1 MWRKVAFVESL
12 AVAPSRRLKPAPG
25 KVRLSL
31 MKSLRRIFVFMRP
44 YGWYLFFGFWTTVL
58 PVAMELSVPRLL
70 QFMIDEGIRP
80 REWDM
85 IALGAFWMFI
95 AAMIGALSTLGQ
107 GYCRAVVSQGLAF
120 DIRHALFRHIQ
131 SLSFANLDQMQTG
144 RLMTRVSS
152 DVDVVR
158 MFSSAGLA
166 LLLRVLLMIIGSM
179 IMLLLTDW
187 QLSLIMFAVAG
198 VSAIFIRYLMVKAT
212 SLFTIVQQK
221 LGALNTLV
229 QENLAGIQVVKAF
242 VRGRFEIDQFGE
254 SNDDY
259 REKNIEVGQLIAV
272 AMPILQVL
280 TNVGTVAVLWFG
292 GLSVMGDRLSIGE
305 LIAFNNYLVTGM
317 GPLLFLGNLL
327 MMAARAEASAER
339 VVEVLDTEPAL
350 KIARSPY
357 KASNRGEQSG
367 RPLRV
372 SFENVSF
379 HYSRRNGGKTNGSN
393 GVSGDDVLHGINFNA
408 EAGQQIALLGAT
420 GSGKSTLVNLISR
433 FYDVS
438 GGRVIVDGVDVRE
451 WDPAELRGNI
461 GMAMQESILFS
472 GSVRDNI
479 AFGAPAATL
488 EEVMAAAE
496 AAQAHKFITQ
506 MPRGYDSAVEAGGAN
521 LSGGQKQRIAIA
533 RALLIQ
539 PGILVLDDST
549 SAVDMETEY
558 KIQAALESLASQS
571 TTFIIAQRITSVLR
585 ADQILVLDDGRIAE
599 RGTHQQLMISSRIY
613 REIYE
618 SQLGEIAR

>member
-1 MWRKVAFVESL
+1 
-12 AVAPSRRLKPAPG
+12 
-25 KVRLSL
+25 
-31 MKSLRRIFVFMRP
+31 MKSLRRIFQFMRP
-44 YGWYLFFGFWTTVL
+44 YAWYLFFGFWATVL

-70 QFMIDEGIRP
+70 QFVIDDGIRP
-80 REWDM
+80 REMDM
-85 IALGAFWMFI
+85 ILLGAFWMFV

-107 GYCRAVVSQGLAF
+107 GYCRAVLSQGLAF

-144 RLMTRVSS
+144 QLMTRVSS

-198 VSAIFIRYLMVKAT
+198 ISGLFIYYLMQRAT
-212 SLFTIVQQK
+212 RLFTVVQQK

-242 VRGRFEIDQFGE
+242 VRARFEIDQFNE
-254 SNDDY
+254 ANLDY
-259 REKNIEVGQLIAV
+259 REENIEVGQLMAI

-292 GLSVMGDRLSIGE
+292 GASVIGDRLSIGE
-305 LIAFNNYLVTGM
+305 LIAFNNYLMTGM
-317 GPLLFLGNLL
+317 GPLLFLGSLL
-327 MMAARAEASAER
+327 MMSARAEASAER
-339 VVEVLDTEPAL
+339 VLEVFDTKPTLAVAQNPHRAE
-350 KIARSPY
+350 KI
-357 KASNRGEQSG
+357 KG
-367 RPLRV
+367 RV

-379 HYSRRNGGKTNGSN
+379 HYSRRDPNKSNGAN
-393 GVSGDDVLHGINFNA
+393 GVSGDDVLHGISFSA
-408 EAGQQIALLGAT
+408 EPGQQIALLGAT

-433 FYDVS
+433 FYDVR
-438 GGRVIVDGVDVRE
+438 GGALRVDDVDVRN
-451 WDPAELRGNI
+451 WDPTDLRAGI
-461 GMAMQESILFS
+461 GMVMQESILFS

-479 AFGAPAATL
+479 AYGAPSATL
-488 EEVMAAAE
+488 ADVIAAAE

-506 MPRGYDSAVEAGGAN
+506 MPRGYDSQVEAGGAN

-533 RALLIQ
+533 RALLIK
-539 PGILVLDDST
+539 PGILIFDDST

-558 KIQAALESLASQS
+558 KIQAALERLAAHT
-571 TTFIIAQRITSVLR
+571 TTFIIAQRITSVTH
-585 ADQILVLDDGRIAE
+585 ADQIFVLDQGRIAE
-599 RGTHQQLMISSRIY
+599 RGTHQELLNSSKIY

-618 SQLGEIAR
+618 SQLGEVTRGGGPGID

>member
-1 MWRKVAFVESL
+1 
-12 AVAPSRRLKPAPG
+12 
-25 KVRLSL
+25 
-31 MKSLRRIFVFMRP
+31 MKSLLRTTEFMRP
-44 YGWYLFFGFWTTVL
+44 YAWFLFFGFWATVL

-70 QFMIDEGIRP
+70 QFIIDQGIRP

-198 VSAIFIRYLMVKAT
+198 VSAVFIRYLMVKAT
-212 SLFTIVQQK
+212 RLFTVVQQK
-221 LGALNTLV
+221 LGAMNTLV

-242 VRGRFEIDQFGE
+242 VRGRFEIDQFSQ
-254 SNDDY
+254 SNLDY
-259 REKNIEVGQLIAV
+259 RERNIEVGQLIAV
-272 AMPILQVL
+272 AMPVLQVL

-292 GLSVMGDRLSIGE
+292 GASVIGDRLTVGE
-305 LIAFNNYLVTGM
+305 LIAFNNYLMTGM

-339 VVEVLDTEPAL
+339 LLEVLDTKPTLAVAQRPHRAAP
-350 KIARSPY
+350 I
-357 KASNRGEQSG
+357 SG
-367 RPLRV
+367 RV

-379 HYSRRNGGKTNGSN
+379 HYSRRNSGAANGSN
-393 GVSGDDVLHGINFNA
+393 RVSGDDVLHELSFTA
-408 EAGQQIALLGAT
+408 EPGQQIALLGAT

-438 GGRVIVDGVDVRE
+438 GGAMTVDGVDVRD
-451 WDPAELRGNI
+451 WDVDALRAQI
-461 GMAMQESILFS
+461 GMVMQESTLFS

-479 AFGAPAATL
+479 AFGAPEATL
-488 EEVMAAAE
+488 DEVVAAAE
-496 AAQAHKFITQ
+496 AAQAHKFISQ
-506 MPRGYDSAVEAGGAN
+506 MPAGYDSAVEAGGAN

-539 PGILVLDDST
+539 PAILVFDDST

-558 KIQAALESLASQS
+558 KIQSALESLAAET
-571 TTFIIAQRITSVLR
+571 TTFIIAQRVTSVTH
-585 ADQILVLDDGRIAE
+585 ADQILVLDHGRIAE
-599 RGTHQQLMISSRIY
+599 RGAHLELLENGPIY

-618 SQLGEIAR
+618 SQLGEMARANGG